1 MLARVVGCVWTHHE
15 SRLTST
21 LEFAAYVVRLDAP
34 YFSSRGLCGCVWAY
48 VVRLDAPY
56 FCFFG
61 DIPRQADVL

>member
-1 MLARVVGCVWTHHE
+1 MFGLDLGT
-15 SRLTST
+15 
-21 LEFAAYVVRLDAP
+21 RLDAFLLGVYLQP
-34 YFSSRGLCGCVWAY
+34 GLWRCVWAY

>member
-1 MLARVVGCVWTHHE
+1 
-15 SRLTST
+15 

-34 YFSSRGLCGCVWAY
+34 YFSSRGLCRCVWAY